1 MSPISP
7 PPSNFTAP
15 LVQRLCDLYKL
26 FHSCLLAFPKQERY
40 TLGQR
45 IESTILDA
53 LELISS
59 AQYQPRSTKLN
70 KILQASDKVDILKY
84 LIRLSCETKSLTPKR
99 YGILATHTVETG
111 RMLGGWIRS
120 LQ

>member
-53 LELISS
+53 LELIIA
-59 AQYQPRSTKLN
+59 AQYASRQSKTDRLN
-70 KILQASDKVDILKY
+70 QASDKIDILKY
-84 LIRLSCETKSLTPKR
+84 LIRLSCETKSITLKH
-99 YGILATHTVETG
+99 YAILEFHTVE
-111 RMLGGWIRS
+111 
-120 LQ
+120 